1 MAMNE
6 IFSTFW
12 RFEVVRIGDQPVRV
26 SQIVLALLIVLAGL
40 WFARRV
46 SRLLVRRLATLPGVK
61 ANAIAA
67 IEKLVYYALVV
78 GIVAIALQTV
88 NIPISAFAVLGG
100 AFAIGLGFGAQNLF
114 NNFMSGLILII
125 EQPIRIDDLI
135 EVESQRGIV
144 MDVGARCT
152 RMRRDDGVDLMVP
165 NSRLLENTVINWTLA
180 DPRIR
185 TSIRV
190 GFAYGSPTQR
200 IAQILEQ
207 AVRDHPQVI
216 VAEGIVVLFEEFGDN
231 ALVFDVEFW
240 IEIGSERDK
249 RKIESDVRFQID
261 KLAQTA
267 GLTIAYP
274 QRDVHIDA
282 AGPLSVRILPPST

>member
-78 GIVAIALQTV
+78 GIVAIALQMV
-88 NIPISAFAVLGG
+88 SIPISAFAVLGG

-144 MDVGARCT
+144 VDVGARCT

-185 TSIRV
+185 
-190 GFAYGSPTQR
+190 
-200 IAQILEQ
+200 
-207 AVRDHPQVI
+207 
-216 VAEGIVVLFEEFGDN
+216 
-231 ALVFDVEFW
+231 
-240 IEIGSERDK
+240 
-249 RKIESDVRFQID
+249 
-261 KLAQTA
+261 
-267 GLTIAYP
+267 
-274 QRDVHIDA
+274 
-282 AGPLSVRILPPST
+282 